1 MESLSR
7 WLDDGMARYITT
19 IPSSKSP
26 AEAFAYM
33 ADLRNFAEWD
43 KGIIRVEQITG
54 DGAGIGTDFDI
65 TIKGFGGQNSVLRY
79 ETTEFDSPT
88 NVLVK
93 GKNWMFTSIDRVT
106 VTPTAT
112 GCDVTYDDTFHA
124 VQSRNNIRRQFRA
137 GHINTAAAMPIG
149 CTTNL
154 RQ

>member
-7 WLDDGMARYITT
+7 WLDDCMARYVTT

-54 DGAGIGTDFDI
+54 DGAGLGTVFDI
-65 TIKGFGGQNSVLRY
+65 TVKGFGGQNSVLRY
-79 ETTEFDSPT
+79 ETTECDSPT

-106 VTPTAT
+106 ITPTAT
-112 GCDVTYDDTFHA
+112 GCDVTYDA
-124 VQSRNNIRRQFRA
+124 VLTANLIVWPMNIMLGRIFDKVGAVATRGLKKVLA
-137 GHINTAAAMPIG
+137 
-149 CTTNL
+149 
-154 RQ
+154 